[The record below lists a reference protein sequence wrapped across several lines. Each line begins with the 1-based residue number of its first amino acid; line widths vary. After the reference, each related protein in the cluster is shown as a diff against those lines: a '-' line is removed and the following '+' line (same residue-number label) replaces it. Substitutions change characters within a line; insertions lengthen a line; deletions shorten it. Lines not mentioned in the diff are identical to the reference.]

1 MRSGTGAQR
10 GFSLIELMVSISVL
24 AILLSI
30 AVPSF
35 RDASLSS
42 QLRSSSN
49 DLVASTHFARSEA
62 LKRNT
67 VVTLCVSSDGTTCGA
82 GGWEQGWIVVAGATL
97 LNYHAATPSGLKITD
112 SGGATT
118 LAFQPTGIG
127 ALGTSVLSLAFLW
140 SLFFG
145 PPEATSQ
152 RSSALWYNVATM
164 SATCPAVLPSVARG
178 PGRPG
183 MRRRT
188 R

>member
-127 ALGTSVLSLAFLW
+127 ATPASLTVCRAAP
-140 SLFFG
+140 SAG
-145 PPEATSQ
+145 PQERVVTIDASGRAHVRT
-152 RSSALWYNVATM
+152 TM
-164 SATCPAVLPSVARG
+164 TGICS
-178 PGRPG
+178 
-183 MRRRT
+183 
-188 R
+188 